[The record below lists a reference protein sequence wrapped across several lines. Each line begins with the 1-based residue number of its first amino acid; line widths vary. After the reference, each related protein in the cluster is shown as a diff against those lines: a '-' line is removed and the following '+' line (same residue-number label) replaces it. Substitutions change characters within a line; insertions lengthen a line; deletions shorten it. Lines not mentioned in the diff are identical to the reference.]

1 MVSRSTYHKFTVK
14 DYDEAFN
21 LDVRAVVD
29 LTSQSLPLLIKSKGN
44 IINLSS
50 VGASHPAANL
60 SMYVGAKAAIENFT
74 KAWALDLADYGV
86 RVNAVAPGA
95 IETNIWNVTDLSA
108 EKAKEHKDNIARS
121 IPAKRFG
128 SADEVANVA
137 LFLASDQA
145 SYVNGSIYSVDGA
158 SGAL

>member
-1 MVSRSTYHKFTVK
+1 MER
-14 DYDEAFN
+14 
-21 LDVRAVVD
+21 
-29 LTSQSLPLLIKSKGN
+29 
-44 IINLSS
+44 
-50 VGASHPAANL
+50 
-60 SMYVGAKAAIENFT
+60 
-74 KAWALDLADYGV
+74 
-86 RVNAVAPGA
+86 
-95 IETNIWNVTDLSA
+95 TDLSA